1 MKPTPSFGQRL
12 GQAVG
17 LILALTAAFAVMSV
31 ILWII
36 TTAWRAIIGG

>member
-17 LILALTAAFAVMSV
+17 LILALTAAFAVISV
-31 ILWII
+31 IAWVI
-36 TTAWRAIIGG
+36 TATWRAIIGG

>member
-1 MKPTPSFGQRL
+1 MKPTASFGQRI

-17 LILALTAAFAVMSV
+17 LILALTAAFAVISV

-36 TTAWRAIIGG
+36 TATWRAIIGG